1 MSRENRAKQFLPF
14 AALRGLNEA
23 LREAERVVMPR
34 AVLFEEEMERVDRML
49 RQVRVGQRVWA
60 VCYRDGAY
68 MTVCGAVERVE
79 TGGRV
84 LQIDG
89 VGVRFE
95 DLRTL
100 EICVEKEQG

>member
-49 RQVRVGQRVWA
+49 QKVRVGQRVWA
-60 VCYRDGAY
+60 VCYRDGVY
-68 MTVCGAVERVE
+68 MTVCGLVERVE
-79 TGGRV
+79 TGRRV

-89 VGVRFE
+89 GGVRFE

-100 EICVEKEQG
+100 EICVEKERG